1 MLFAVGL
8 LESAVRERRIKRSK
22 LKQVSSVKEASTS
35 PDMPSAGSSGKTQ
48 QHSTDSPS
56 RMQNVYTAST
66 SNCLE
71 PMKFSFIFGTPA
83 VKSGSRFSPLVF
95 YGSPHG
101 VPPKRP
107 AHWLRLLHEIRVD
120 LSEQNKLREGV
131 WSTFP
136 RQEDAMKYAKDQ
148 VDVHIFSYQDHVNGQ
163 RRFLVS
169 TYKEFWQRYKNMN
182 PRFRHHYEV
191 IQEGAPCHLYFDL
204 EFNKQENAE
213 KNGDEM
219 VDLLLVVVFD
229 ALLEKYSIQGNH
241 DWIVELDSSTKGMVS
256 DGWFLFFF
264 YYLRPLFEKFSRHLV
279 IRLHK
284 TAFRDNTHA
293 GAFVAE
299 ICSRVHS
306 SRGRDKRFEKLFISK
321 GDSSS
326 ADIACQLFVDMA
338 VYSRNRCFR
347 LPLSSKA
354 GKSSLLLP
362 TARFKCKDMSEEDM
376 FMASLICHMDVDCEK
391 LLICKMD
398 LDCVKA
404 LHFDTETNSEF
415 LRESTFP
422 HNFVSDAFTSDASRT
437 YLIGKSP
444 FPALDV
450 FVESIASLGNVSG
463 GYLDEKYEVGTGSR
477 SMGSWCTVCRETDS
491 VNESVDSTRV
501 IMFPFDSVIYVVDLR
516 QAAYYQKCH
525 DPDCRGYRSPL
536 RPIPSEAI
544 PDSTILLN
552 LVGRNDIREHI
563 THYTPD
569 SCKTEKW
576 LLEAIRVTDKVENM
590 QRTLDLTDR
599 DQTSDEDDDWWMAV
613 ERAASQTELMYSGQ
627 T

>member
-1 MLFAVGL
+1 MDYVDRLFECFKCGVSPPQ
-8 LESAVRERRIKRSK
+8 SAVRERRIKRRK
-22 LKQVSSVKEASTS
+22 LQQVSSVKEASTS
-35 PDMPSAGSSGKTQ
+35 SDMPSAGSSGRTQ
-48 QHSTDSPS
+48 QHSTVSPS
-56 RMQNVYTAST
+56 HMQNVYTAST

-101 VPPKRP
+101 IPLKRP

-120 LSEQNKLREGV
+120 LSEQNKLRYLEGV

-136 RQEDAMKYAKDQ
+136 RQDDAMKYAKDQ
-148 VDVHIFSYQDHVNGQ
+148 VDVHVFSYQDHVNGQ

-182 PRFRHHYEV
+182 SRFRHHYEV
-191 IQEGAPCHLYFDL
+191 IQEGVPCHLYFDL

-241 DWIVELDSSTKGMVS
+241 DWIVELDSSTKGM
-256 DGWFLFFF
+256 FLFFF

-306 SRGRDKRFEKLFISK
+306 LRGRDKRFEKLFISK

-326 ADIACQLFVDMA
+326 ADIACQLFVDTA

-362 TARFKCKDMSEEDM
+362 TGRFKCKDM
-376 FMASLICHMDVDCEK
+376 
-391 LLICKMD
+391 
-398 LDCVKA
+398 
-404 LHFDTETNSEF
+404 TNSEF

-422 HNFVSDAFTSDASRT
+422 RNFVSDAFTSDASRT

-444 FPALDV
+444 FPALDM

-477 SMGSWCTVCRETDS
+477 SMGSWCTVCPETDS

-516 QAAYYQKCH
+516 RAAYYQKCH

-536 RPIPSEAI
+536 RPIPSEAF

-552 LVGRNDIREHI
+552 LVGRNDIQEHVM
-563 THYTPD
+563 HYTPD

-576 LLEAIRVTDKVENM
+576 LLEAIRFTDKVENM
-590 QRTLDLTDR
+590 QKTLDLTDR
-599 DQTSDEDDDWWMAV
+599 DQTGNEDDDWWMAV
-613 ERAASQTELMYSGQ
+613 ERAASQTELMYCGQ

>member
-1 MLFAVGL
+1 MDDVDRLFECFKCGVSPPQ
-8 LESAVRERRIKRSK
+8 SAVRERRIKRSK
-22 LKQVSSVKEASTS
+22 LKQASSVKEASTS
-35 PDMPSAGSSGKTQ
+35 LDMPSAGPSGKTQ
-48 QHSTDSPS
+48 QHSTDSSS

-71 PMKFSFIFGTPA
+71 PMEFLFI
-83 VKSGSRFSPLVF
+83 
-95 YGSPHG
+95 
-101 VPPKRP
+101 
-107 AHWLRLLHEIRVD
+107 
-120 LSEQNKLREGV
+120 
-131 WSTFP
+131 
-136 RQEDAMKYAKDQ
+136 
-148 VDVHIFSYQDHVNGQ
+148 
-163 RRFLVS
+163 
-169 TYKEFWQRYKNMN
+169 
-182 PRFRHHYEV
+182 
-191 IQEGAPCHLYFDL
+191 GAPCHLYFDL

-256 DGWFLFFF
+256 DGW
-264 YYLRPLFEKFSRHLV
+264 
-279 IRLHK
+279 
-284 TAFRDNTHA
+284 
-293 GAFVAE
+293 

-326 ADIACQLFVDMA
+326 ADIACQLFVDTA

-362 TARFKCKDMSEEDM
+362 TGRFKCKDMSEEDM
-376 FMASLICHMDVDCEK
+376 FMASLICNMDVDCEK

-422 HNFVSDAFTSDASRT
+422 RNFVSDVFTSDASRT

-463 GYLDEKYEVGTGSR
+463 GYLNV
-477 SMGSWCTVCRETDS
+477 TVC
-491 VNESVDSTRV
+491 
-501 IMFPFDSVIYVVDLR
+501 
-516 QAAYYQKCH
+516 
-525 DPDCRGYRSPL
+525 YRSPL

-544 PDSTILLN
+544 TDSTILLN
-552 LVGRNDIREHI
+552 LVGRNDIQEHI

-576 LLEAIRVTDKVENM
+576 LLEAIRVTDKVESM
-590 QRTLDLTDR
+590 QKTLDLTDR
-599 DQTSDEDDDWWMAV
+599 DQTGDEDDDWWMAV
-613 ERAASQTELMYSGQ
+613 ERAASQTELMNLEKAKVLVEMMTGEGGFGGVSFESKGCLEEVVREGDIVSCATSSEVALVMGPELKAGAHLDLVGSYKESMRECDDEAIRRGRVFVDNDAALVEAGELVGAFKRGVVMREEIGGNLVELIRG
-627 T
+627 TRLGGGMSRRLLCSSLLVPRSWIF